1 MPSGMSAPISEG
13 PPPYPNQPPAQS
25 VWAVSKAKYG
35 WKRFSADFTSNNWKK
50 PTIETDAAGLATH
63 GDLPSLTAKSR
74 KKKSDLKNQPE
85 GENLEYLTISNLYFF
100 EIANRFL

>member
-1 MPSGMSAPISEG
+1 MG
-13 PPPYPNQPPAQS
+13 PPYPNQPPAQS

-63 GDLPSLTAKSR
+63 RDLPSLAGKRNLT
-74 KKKSDLKNQPE
+74 LKTQLE
-85 GENLEYLTISNLYFF
+85 GENLEYLTIANLYLF
-100 EIANRFL
+100 EISNILL